1 MLVPLI
7 ACEPAAFLFPPD
19 GVIKQMGCDDV
30 EHKPDEPR
38 DRSGTSSCCASH
50 CATEAV
56 AAAGMERMARC
67 WERESGLE
75 AGSKCFPSRW
85 QRGGKTKPVARRR
98 GDLRVI
104 DGETVLQKL
113 SD

>member
-7 ACEPAAFLFPPD
+7 ACEPAAFQLSPD

-38 DRSGTSSCCASH
+38 GSIRHPSCCASH
-50 CATEAV
+50 RATEAV

-67 WERESGLE
+67 REREPGLE
-75 AGSKCFPSRW
+75 AG
-85 QRGGKTKPVARRR
+85 
-98 GDLRVI
+98 L
-104 DGETVLQKL
+104 
-113 SD
+113 